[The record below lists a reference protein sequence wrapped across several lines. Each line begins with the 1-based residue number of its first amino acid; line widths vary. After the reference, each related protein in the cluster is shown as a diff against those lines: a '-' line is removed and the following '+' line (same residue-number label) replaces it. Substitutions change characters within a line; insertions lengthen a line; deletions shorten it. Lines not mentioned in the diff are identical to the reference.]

1 MAATPKK
8 GVLVPVNDERKHGA
22 AAPAALAQKL
32 ASPAKAAS
40 KEALRERMEAAA
52 VRRDIE
58 LEQRQF
64 RAHNSAIPKGEVA
77 APGASKASLEHI
89 GYWLGNVQSTPRP
102 VIKQVSFSASECF
115 HVALSRRGSVRARE
129 DDADVLHTDRF
140 QLICQEVTL
149 PLALD
154 WKDRN

>member
-77 APGASKASLEHI
+77 APGAV
-89 GYWLGNVQSTPRP
+89 LG
-102 VIKQVSFSASECF
+102 
-115 HVALSRRGSVRARE
+115 RRLAFNLTDATQAVGVRCAAAAAGGGGGGGNGCGCCCCCRCR
-129 DDADVLHTDRF
+129 L
-140 QLICQEVTL
+140 CC
-149 PLALD
+149 
-154 WKDRN
+154 

>member
-77 APGASKASLEHI
+77 APGASKASLEAKLAKAEARRLVGAHA
-89 GYWLGNVQSTPRP
+89 LGRLV
-102 VIKQVSFSASECF
+102 
-115 HVALSRRGSVRARE
+115 G
-129 DDADVLHTDRF
+129 
-140 QLICQEVTL
+140 QLDGRLQHS
-149 PLALD
+149 
-154 WKDRN
+154 DRNHLLGQCAEEDAEARVCAHREGLELLLELG